1 MRTLKQKLMDEAKQI
16 EGGLPILEKDYAI
29 CYIIAGLME
38 RENLRNTLV
47 MKGGTA
53 LKKLYFGDYRFSE
66 DLDFSGIDAPTLHDL
81 GNEISIACESMR
93 DMLQESGNFLI
104 SLERITLKNPHPT
117 DQEAFKVRIQFPWH
131 KQLSQSI
138 KIEVTHDEP
147 VILEPMVQPLIH
159 HYDGSLNIEV
169 RCYQLEEIVA
179 EKLRAAL
186 QKEKQ
191 RLQRGWAP
199 PRGRDIYDIWRVLKE
214 YQPKLN
220 LDCLPDLLKRKC
232 EVRNVKYDS
241 LDDFFPEDRM
251 EEIRRSWAQDVGRFV
266 SSLPNFDDV
275 LTETQAVLTSIFS
288 NSPSWP

>member
-16 EGGLPILEKDYAI
+16 EGGLPILEKDYTI
-29 CYIIAGLME
+29 GYIIAGLME
-38 RENLRNTLV
+38 RENLRHTLV

-66 DLDFSGIDAPTLHDL
+66 DLDFSGIDAPTHHNLE
-81 GNEISIACESMR
+81 NEINIACESMR
-93 DMLQESGNFLI
+93 VMLQESGDFRI
-104 SLERITLKNPHPT
+104 SLERITHKSPHPT
-117 DQEAFKVRIQFPWH
+117 GQESFKVRIQFPWH
-131 KQLSQSI
+131 KQLSQSV
-138 KIEVTHDEP
+138 KIEVAHDEP

-159 HYDGSLNIEV
+159 HYDDSLNIEV

-191 RLQRGWAP
+191 RLERGWAP

-232 EVRNVKYDS
+232 VVRNVKYDS

-251 EEIRRSWAQDVGRFV
+251 EEIRQSWTQDVGRFV

-275 LTETQAVLTSIFS
+275 LTETRAILTSVFS
-288 NSPSWP
+288 NSR